1 MNHADECRD
10 LMMFKLA
17 FHTYEALSNKLKV
30 EKRKENLAKEMAKN
44 STAKKKSTASTR
56 GNSSSKRTEDSN
68 DNWDLISNMS
78 GESHYTV
85 AGNNNPGLE
94 RKLQMY
100 SESLDVKLNVYL
112 KKW

>member
-1 MNHADECRD
+1 
-10 LMMFKLA
+10 MMFKLA

-30 EKRKENLAKEMAKN
+30 EKRMKNLAKDKEQTRKVG
-44 STAKKKSTASTR
+44 KSTRQDKIAT
-56 GNSSSKRTEDSN
+56 TTD
-68 DNWDLISNMS
+68 WDLISNMS

-85 AGNNNPGLE
+85 AGGAGNTTQFE
-94 RKLQMY
+94 RKLQLY